1 MYIFFV
7 LKHIYVHVSGPHN
20 IFNVYFLPLKILPL
34 EFPINESLLNVF
46 FFFFLGG
53 FTEVCAFPGNMSLL
67 HISRAWPDCLD
78 RAPLVSCIYEKIGT

>member
-34 EFPINESLLNVF
+34 EFPINESLLNVL
-46 FFFFLGG
+46 LGDLQK
-53 FTEVCAFPGNMSLL
+53 FVHFRE
-67 HISRAWPDCLD
+67 I
-78 RAPLVSCIYEKIGT
+78 